1 MSQKEIAFKIEELV
15 NKAETVDSLQ
25 NILLTAF
32 CNPEGYSA
40 GAFEWTFMLLGSLT
54 GDLLGE
60 LKELTKN
67 EFYDLRKDDKNDG
80 KQCVQ

>member
-1 MSQKEIAFKIEELV
+1 MSRKEMAFKIEELM

-40 GAFEWTFMLLGSLT
+40 GAFEWTFMLLGDLT
-54 GDLLGE
+54 SDLLGE
-60 LKELTKN
+60 LKELTKS
-67 EFYDLRKDDKNDG
+67 EFYNLRKDQKGAYETGD
-80 KQCVQ
+80 